1 MGAPPCQ
8 SRQRSARELWG
19 TVRLKDFGV
28 DWKLLFQF
36 LGNLAQW
43 AVWRGI
49 LINFFI
55 GGNLLF
61 NCAIVVAVLMMILM
75 VMLVVTLMAHLHKSK
90 ILAAVR
96 SRSRPVTHWTFL
108 PASLLK

>member
-1 MGAPPCQ
+1 MSVKATV
-8 SRQRSARELWG
+8 SQRIVGNTKAQRFWRGLEIIISI
-19 TVRLKDFGV
+19 
-28 DWKLLFQF
+28 

-43 AVWRGI
+43 GVWRGI
-49 LINFFI
+49 LLINFFI

-61 NCAIVVAVLMMILM
+61 NCAIVVALLMMILM
-75 VMLVVTLMAHLHKSK
+75 VMLMVTLMAHLHKSK